1 MKHRRG
7 RTDETWA
14 MAITAR
20 NGLLRDNSNAKPPTS
35 DLYSREQTA
44 NSAEKYLPTSQNR
57 NGTNEVKQRSG
68 EMR

>member
-14 MAITAR
+14 MAIAAR
-20 NGLLRDNSNAKPPTS
+20 NGLLRDNSMQNH
-35 DLYSREQTA
+35 RRVIFI
-44 NSAEKYLPTSQNR
+44 AENKLLILPKNTYLPHKPD
-57 NGTNEVKQRSG
+57 GTNKVKQRSG

>member
-14 MAITAR
+14 MAIAAR
-20 NGLLRDNSNAKPPTS
+20 NGWLRDNSNAKPPTS

-44 NSAEKYLPTSQNR
+44 KPD
-57 NGTNEVKQRSG
+57 GTNEVKQRSG